1 MSGDKDYPIQA
12 DAANPSGD
20 KFCRADNYPFED
32 QEAANTCKVRRLTRR
47 RVRAIYP
54 AFMINGNISEIYLI
68 IKDK

>member
-1 MSGDKDYPIQA
+1 MSEDKDYPIQA

-54 AFMINGNISEIYLI
+54 AFMINGNKSEIYLI